1 MVLRRHYLPA
11 EPDSDESYA
20 RALWLDRRYW
30 ENHKHTVAGGIVL
43 AWEGE

>member
-1 MVLRRHYLPA
+1 MALRCHYLPM
-11 EPDSDESYA
+11 EQDSDESYA

-30 ENHKHTVAGGIVL
+30 ENLRYSVAGGIVL